1 MSKSCLNMFEPYLDV
16 CSFLLPHSTAR
27 SSPWELLEHGDT
39 PDPSGPA
46 WAAPCCRLWRL
57 DAAASPSP
65 SLLRGCLVG
74 TWLVLPILRQNFF
87 WLLGACA
94 VAGVVSRERDS
105 ACSQLHQRSF
115 RAVDPQR
122 RFGFG
127 GVVFFQ
133 PQVHAAGRQQPIGS
147 GVYSQRRLRCR
158 QLEQPLGASDV
169 FQRGGLPRGAISK
182 RWHVGIVHSNES
194 GKKETV
200 ATPCG
205 ISCWRTVTQHLH
217 LAGEWTSFAVFL
229 LCCLEIFLVVGSLW
243 KRWHVHA
250 CSCTFPI
257 YMFMLFW
264 RIHAFD
270 SAHLRYPEPA
280 YAQVIVVV
288 GEHSQ
293 TWSTRVCFDWAE
305 FQDCF
310 SNCCR
315 MHCVSMMF
323 RGIPIFKFLRFM
335 PLAVLFLVPF
345 CLVMI
350 YWHILFHFL
359 FISFE
364 FWWMSFCSF
373 DFYILLSSLI
383 VFCVKEFSLIFEW
396 NINFYWGS
404 WFPFESQLKYI
415 EISFFIIF
423 DSRLN
428 SEPIQTNWDI
438 IQTSF
443 RHHSDIIETWS
454 SHSIVRAKF
463 STVCTFHRQAEWKFI
478 NHNVFAT

>member
-1 MSKSCLNMFEPYLDV
+1 MLWMMSKSCLNMFEPYLDV

-65 SLLRGCLVG
+65 SLLHGCLVG

-158 QLEQPLGASDV
+158 ELEQPLGASDV

-229 LCCLEIFLVVGSLW
+229 LCCLEFFLVVGSLW
-243 KRWHVHA
+243 KGCMFMHVHA
-250 CSCTFPI
+250 LFLFTFLCYFGAFMHLTPHI
-257 YMFMLFW
+257 YVIQNQHMHKLLSLLVNI
-264 RIHAFD
+264 RKHGARG
-270 SAHLRYPEPA
+270 SASIGQNFKIVSA
-280 YAQVIVVV
+280 IVVACTVSQWCFV
-288 GEHSQ
+288 GFPYLNFYDSC
-293 TWSTRVCFDWAE
+293 RLLCCF
-305 FQDCF
+305 
-310 SNCCR
+310 
-315 MHCVSMMF
+315 
-323 RGIPIFKFLRFM
+323 
-335 PLAVLFLVPF
+335 
-345 CLVMI
+345 
-350 YWHILFHFL
+350 LFHFAL
-359 FISFE
+359 SWYIDI
-364 FWWMSFCSF
+364 FCSI
-373 DFYILLSSLI
+373 FYLFLL
-383 VFCVKEFSLIFEW
+383 
-396 NINFYWGS
+396 NFG
-404 WFPFESQLKYI
+404 EC
-415 EISFFIIF
+415 SFFFIW
-423 DSRLN
+423 LL
-428 SEPIQTNWDI
+428 
-438 IQTSF
+438 
-443 RHHSDIIETWS
+443 
-454 SHSIVRAKF
+454 
-463 STVCTFHRQAEWKFI
+463 CTFIKFYRLLCEG
-478 NHNVFAT
+478 VFTDIRVEY